1 MPAMAASEES
11 WRLCRELPFDLG
23 PERSVPIRQERWACW
38 ERSNTHNCMQDPES
52 TGDGAMAA
60 EETWCGC
67 TTAEVG
73 QPDSFHLSK
82 LDNLFNVF
90 FHQVGQFC
98 WEDKIC
104 YTKCSLRCV
113 WWCSM
118 NEWLW
123 SGDARHFLKTG
134 SQGWQDKDAKERSL
148 PYGVTVILWIMDRCP
163 FRHMSLEVVLK
174 ASFRGF
180 ICRQRNIW
188 GSIHDLG
195 EGWGR
200 PGLRDGSGLGTQ
212 DVSFAC
218 ELGSA
223 WLVSHISIFK
233 SWYGISFF
241 ANILFCLLILSFWVI
256 LYYAFSDNI
265 NDLILRPQR
274 PAKSNLIWHNIIDML
289 FSVSLICKVH
299 ITEAPMLSYL
309 SAFL

>member
-1 MPAMAASEES
+1 MSHLDGKKKTHSPSVLGPHAQRRGPDCAGNEGMPAMAASEES

-118 NEWLW
+118 NEWL
-123 SGDARHFLKTG
+123 
-134 SQGWQDKDAKERSL
+134 
-148 PYGVTVILWIMDRCP
+148 
-163 FRHMSLEVVLK
+163 
-174 ASFRGF
+174 
-180 ICRQRNIW
+180 
-188 GSIHDLG
+188 
-195 EGWGR
+195 
-200 PGLRDGSGLGTQ
+200 
-212 DVSFAC
+212 
-218 ELGSA
+218 
-223 WLVSHISIFK
+223 
-233 SWYGISFF
+233 
-241 ANILFCLLILSFWVI
+241 
-256 LYYAFSDNI
+256 
-265 NDLILRPQR
+265 
-274 PAKSNLIWHNIIDML
+274 
-289 FSVSLICKVH
+289 
-299 ITEAPMLSYL
+299 
-309 SAFL
+309 